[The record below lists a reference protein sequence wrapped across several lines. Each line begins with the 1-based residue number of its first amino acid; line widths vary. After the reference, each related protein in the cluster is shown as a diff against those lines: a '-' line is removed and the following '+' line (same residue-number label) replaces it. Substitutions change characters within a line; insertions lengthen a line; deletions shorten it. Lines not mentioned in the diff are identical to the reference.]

1 MLHLI
6 EALPTATKFIN
17 EMTCDALLQSCE
29 VLFRSCEVL
38 FQSCDALFQSCEVL
52 FHGDKTGFLAKS
64 TSQPPV
70 LKQKSTSQVVRIAS
84 QVAGSTSQVA
94 AIKSQ
99 PKISTARVSQDAQRY
114 PSPTALPR

>member
-1 MLHLI
+1 MRHLI
-6 EALPTATKFIN
+6 EALPTATRFIN
-17 EMTCDALLQSCE
+17 EMTCDAL
-29 VLFRSCEVL
+29 FRSCEVL
-38 FQSCDALFQSCEVL
+38 FY
-52 FHGDKTGFLAKS
+52 GDKTGFLAKC

-70 LKQKSTSQVVRIAS
+70 LKQKSASQVVRSTS
-84 QVAGSTSQVA
+84 QVTGCHQRSQKSTSQVA

>member
-1 MLHLI
+1 MRHLI
-6 EALPTATKFIN
+6 KALPTATKFIN

-29 VLFRSCEVL
+29 VLL
-38 FQSCDALFQSCEVL
+38 QSCEVL
-52 FHGDKTGFLAKS
+52 FYSCDVLFYDDKTGFLAKS

-84 QVAGSTSQVA
+84 QVAECTSQVA

-99 PKISTARVSQDAQRY
+99 PKISTARVSRDAQRC
-114 PSPTALPR
+114 PSPMALLR

>member
-70 LKQKSTSQVVRIAS
+70 LKQKSTSQV
-84 QVAGSTSQVA
+84 AGCTSQVA

-114 PSPTALPR
+114 PSPMALPR

>member
-1 MLHLI
+1 MRHLI
-6 EALPTATKFIN
+6 EALPTATRFIN
-17 EMTCDALLQSCE
+17 EMTCDAL
-29 VLFRSCEVL
+29 FRSCEVL
-38 FQSCDALFQSCEVL
+38 FY
-52 FHGDKTGFLAKS
+52 GDKTGFLAKC

-70 LKQKSTSQVVRIAS
+70 LKQKSASQVVRSTS
-84 QVAGSTSQVA
+84 QVAGYISQVA

>member
-1 MLHLI
+1 MRHLI
-6 EALPTATKFIN
+6 EALPTATKFTN
-17 EMTCDALLQSCE
+17 EMACEVLLQSCD
-29 VLFRSCEVL
+29 VLFYGE
-38 FQSCDALFQSCEVL
+38 
-52 FHGDKTGFLAKS
+52 KTGFLAKC

-70 LKQKSTSQVVRIAS
+70 LKQKSTS

-114 PSPTALPR
+114 PSPMALPR

>member
-1 MLHLI
+1 MRHLI

-17 EMTCDALLQSCE
+17 EMTCDALFQ
-29 VLFRSCEVL
+29 SCEVL

-70 LKQKSTSQVVRIAS
+70 LKQKSTSQV
-84 QVAGSTSQVA
+84 A

-114 PSPTALPR
+114 PSPMALPR

>member
-1 MLHLI
+1 MHHLI

-17 EMTCDALLQSCE
+17 EMICDALFHSCEVLLQSCDALLQSC
-29 VLFRSCEVL
+29 
-38 FQSCDALFQSCEVL
+38 DAL

-70 LKQKSTSQVVRIAS
+70 LKQKSTSQVAEC
-84 QVAGSTSQVA
+84 TSQVA